1 MKLSSEELTQLA
13 QMLAFAGNSLLK
25 PMNQTSTVGLDAAF
39 WGDLPSFESEEA
51 ASTLNV
57 LAAWASAIDEERSED
72 AVRGLS
78 VEYARLF
85 MGPPEPAVMPWETF
99 YAEEGSDTGFGEQAF
114 AMVQRLR
121 SLGLSVSNDNNQ
133 YADHIGIELLYV
145 SECLKRASQGDDS
158 LLREAAAFSRD
169 SAIPWM
175 RSFSARV
182 YEADSTYYSMLS
194 RLACALLSVVA
205 AQAD

>member
-13 QMLAFAGNSLLK
+13 QMLAFTGNSLLR

-39 WGDLPSFESEEA
+39 WDDLPSFGSEEA
-51 ASTLNV
+51 ASALDV
-57 LAAWASAIDEERSED
+57 LAAWASVIDEERSED
-72 AVRGLS
+72 VVRDLS

-99 YAEEGSDTGFGEQAF
+99 YVEGGSDTGFGEQTF
-114 AMVQRLR
+114 AMVRRLR
-121 SLGLSVSNDNNQ
+121 NLGLAVSNDNNQ

-145 SECLKRASQGDDS
+145 SECLRRASQGDDA
-158 LLREAAAFSRD
+158 LLGEAVAFSRD
-169 SAIPWM
+169 FAIPWM
-175 RSFSARV
+175 RSFCAKV
-182 YEADSTYYSMLS
+182 YEADSAYYSMLS
-194 RLACALLSVVA
+194 RLACALLSVVV